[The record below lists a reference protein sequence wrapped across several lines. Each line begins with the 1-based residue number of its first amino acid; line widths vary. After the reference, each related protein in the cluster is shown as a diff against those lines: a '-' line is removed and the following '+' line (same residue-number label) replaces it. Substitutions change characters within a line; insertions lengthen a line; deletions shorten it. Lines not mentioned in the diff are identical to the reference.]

1 MNEVEVSLNSQ
12 LILMLISLEVDEI
25 NEVKME
31 IILMH
36 YHEVIKKLILELED
50 RFQLKQIFPE
60 VILKLLEQVDLQLR
74 FQKMKVEIHELFQI

>member
-12 LILMLISLEVDEI
+12 LILKMISLEVDEI

-50 RFQLKQIFPE
+50 RFQLKQIFLV

>member
-1 MNEVEVSLNSQ
+1 MNEVEVRLKNQ
-12 LILMLISLEVDEI
+12 LIQMIILFEVDEI

-50 RFQLKQIFPE
+50 RFQLKQIFLV

>member
-50 RFQLKQIFPE
+50 RFQLKQIFLV

>member
-1 MNEVEVSLNSQ
+1 MNEVEISLNSQ
-12 LILMLISLEVDEI
+12 LILKMISLEVDEI

-36 YHEVIKKLILELED
+36 YHEVIKKLVHELED